1 MNAPGTIDRPA
12 QHGPMKQAPMN
23 YPTLDTPARG
33 QSEKTGASQQNRN
46 RDMQLLPET
55 LSRARMQD
63 QLREA
68 EADRTAQRLLA
79 ARRMQ
84 RKAERAS
91 LRARRAL
98 AMAVMQ

>member
-1 MNAPGTIDRPA
+1 
-12 QHGPMKQAPMN
+12 
-23 YPTLDTPARG
+23 
-33 QSEKTGASQQNRN
+33 
-46 RDMQLLPET
+46 MQLMPET

-63 QLREA
+63 FLREVDSERVA
-68 EADRTAQRLLA
+68 RRVVT

-98 AMAVMQ
+98 ARTVMY

>member
-1 MNAPGTIDRPA
+1 MNDTLLPMADRRSPERSAAP
-12 QHGPMKQAPMN
+12 
-23 YPTLDTPARG
+23 
-33 QSEKTGASQQNRN
+33 QNRT
-46 RDMQLLPET
+46 RDMQLMPET

-63 QLREA
+63 YLREVDSERVA
-68 EADRTAQRLLA
+68 RRLVA

-98 AMAVMQ
+98 ARTVMH

>member
-1 MNAPGTIDRPA
+1 MTATLFPVARPGTPERSA
-12 QHGPMKQAPMN
+12 
-23 YPTLDTPARG
+23 TP
-33 QSEKTGASQQNRN
+33 QNRN
-46 RDMQLLPET
+46 RDMQLMPET

-63 QLREA
+63 FLREVDSERVA
-68 EADRTAQRLLA
+68 RRVVT

-98 AMAVMQ
+98 ARTVMY

>member
-1 MNAPGTIDRPA
+1 MNTPGTIDRPSA
-12 QHGPMKQAPMN
+12 HGPAQQDSMTA
-23 YPTLDTPARG
+23 TLFPVARPGTPERSA
-33 QSEKTGASQQNRN
+33 TPQNRN
-46 RDMQLLPET
+46 RDMQLMPET

-63 QLREA
+63 FLREVDSERVA
-68 EADRTAQRLLA
+68 RRVVT

-98 AMAVMQ
+98 ARTVMY